1 MFLEQPVTPSHVA
14 QFKEP
19 FCIVRT
25 IHETVLNGQK
35 WSAHYLHAMPSYNGI
50 LVVIT
55 TIQNNNFTILCFHP
69 PFYTFQTWHAQCSH
83 PHSCQMATHSWHCTM
98 PLQLQVLFCHS
109 HELVIQLVVP
119 RASATSGEHSEFWV
133 TTMHTE
139 PLRKSTHFLHQYT
152 SPFTMLPSVLFYKE
166 GLYIFT

>member
-1 MFLEQPVTPSHVA
+1 
-14 QFKEP
+14 
-19 FCIVRT
+19 
-25 IHETVLNGQK
+25 
-35 WSAHYLHAMPSYNGI
+35 
-50 LVVIT
+50 
-55 TIQNNNFTILCFHP
+55 
-69 PFYTFQTWHAQCSH
+69 
-83 PHSCQMATHSWHCTM
+83 M

-166 GLYIFT
+166 GLYIFTQHSSKHWCGSLLSGLPHHHWVRVEIITIYFSCFL